1 VLDKQIVES
10 ISTDQFKIFLLE
22 QIKRSIKKGYKTHLN
37 KLESLHQDQL
47 KIIYENQSVFDND
60 ALKKL
65 ILLDDKK
72 FSEYRKS
79 ILDVGNN
86 ITRDIENLFDNLVI
100 NINNKKSNVILW
112 AIGGEGGA
120 PGDPAECSTL
130 FDQNSL
136 KNNIRPNLQSLLG
149 KSGKNGRNGEI
160 RIESNDN

>member
-22 QIKRSIKKGYKTHLN
+22 QVKRSIKKGYKTHLN

-79 ILDVGNN
+79 ILDIGNN
-86 ITRDIENLFDNLVI
+86 TTRDIENLFDNLVI
-100 NINNKKSNVILW
+100 NINNKEDL
-112 AIGGEGGA
+112 
-120 PGDPAECSTL
+120 
-130 FDQNSL
+130 
-136 KNNIRPNLQSLLG
+136 
-149 KSGKNGRNGEI
+149 
-160 RIESNDN
+160 